1 LSALQ
6 VIFSFEIR
14 YTRAAAFVYFVRNT
28 IGQRVIAYLHTL
40 IPHTRWDHGIIGSLS
55 QGHHRRRR
63 RERRRGR
70 WVERRRRWRWGR
82 MERRRVEIISQTTTT
97 MATQA
102 QVCVLTQL
110 YMSILITINLDDQ
123 IVPST
128 WDIFSTLSLNLRH

>member
-14 YTRAAAFVYFVRNT
+14 YTRVAAVVYFVRNT

-40 IPHTRWDHGIIGSLS
+40 IPHTQWDHGIIGSLS

-70 WVERRRRWRWGR
+70 WRWGR

-97 MATQA
+97 MVTQV
-102 QVCVLTQL
+102 QDV
-110 YMSILITINLDDQ
+110 
-123 IVPST
+123 
-128 WDIFSTLSLNLRH
+128 F